1 MSRRTST
8 SLLALVFALAG
19 LVAASCKSSTSACSG
34 TPANLV
40 ATWDLVS
47 YTTGGTTIPAPA
59 ATGELRFHAST
70 YGVELTLPG
79 PTAISDSGT
88 YTQCGAA
95 GISESSVLG
104 LPQFTGTYTLRND
117 TLSVTGTAAG
127 TAAANVWV
135 RHP

>member
-1 MSRRTST
+1 MTRRS
-8 SLLALVFALAG
+8 SGSV
-19 LVAASCKSSTSACSG
+19 LVAAVLAAGVFASCKSSTNACSG

-40 ATWDLVS
+40 GNYNLVS
-47 YTTGGTTIPAPA
+47 YTTGSTTIPAPA
-59 ATGELRFHAST
+59 ASGELRFHASA
-70 YGVELTLPG
+70 YGVDLVLPG

-88 YTQCGAA
+88 YTQCGST

-104 LPQFTGTYTLRND
+104 LPQFTGTYVLRND

-135 RHP
+135 KQ